1 MKKVKGDFYGDD
13 YEPIESTYLGTEDRA
28 GLYHSWLEKGKQD
41 GKQRNYIS
49 EALRKTKTGGG
60 KEAEKQK

>member
-1 MKKVKGDFYGDD
+1 MKKGKGDFYGDD
-13 YEPIESTYLGTEDRA
+13 YEPIKSTYLGAEERA
-28 GLYHSWLEKGKQD
+28 GVYRSWLQEGEQD
-41 GKQRNYIS
+41 GERRNYIS